1 MKIRQTL
8 AVALLLTM
16 EICGAQSEDI
26 PPAPPTAS
34 AAEASGLQRVGSP
47 ELGERYGGARWLVT
61 DKGQIVRLR
70 LHADGS
76 LEYQDDNGGAD
87 TGNWLVQPRQ
97 GGTLCRSYSKQMG
110 GRTCVIYFA
119 ARDGVH
125 WFGYGADDGRWRDTT
140 RSLDDR

>member
-1 MKIRQTL
+1 MKTRQTL
-8 AVALLLTM
+8 AVAVLLM
-16 EICGAQSEDI
+16 MQVCGAQGEDI
-26 PPAPPTAS
+26 PPAPPTAFE
-34 AAEASGLQRVGSP
+34 AEATGLRRVGSP
-47 ELGERYGGARWLVT
+47 ELGQHYSGNRLLVT
-61 DKGQIVRLR
+61 DKGQVVRLR

-87 TGNWLVQPRQ
+87 TGNWLVQSRK

-119 ARDGVH
+119 AADGVH

>member
-119 ARDGVH
+119 AGDGVH